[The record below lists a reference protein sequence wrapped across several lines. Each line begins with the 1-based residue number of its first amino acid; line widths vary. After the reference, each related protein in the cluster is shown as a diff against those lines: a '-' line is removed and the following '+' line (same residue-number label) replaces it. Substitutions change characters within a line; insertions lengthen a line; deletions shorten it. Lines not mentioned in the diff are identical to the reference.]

1 MNNLDRMQMRAIYAN
16 NDRQHDRMVKDKLR
30 SLHRALLYSYQSAW
44 IKKDADD
51 TWCRALINPDKI
63 KFDYDEKIV
72 SVDFKYNFQ
81 PGDTFEWPR
90 GSDVHWLILKQELTE
105 IAYFRGNV
113 RRCQALEIE
122 DPDSGET
129 IKIWSAIRGP
139 VETKINTIQKAGIV
153 ADVPNL
159 SLQIYMTN
167 TEKNRQ
173 MFERYCR
180 FKFAGRTWM
189 VQAPDAISTPGIL
202 EITAEEDYDCK
213 HDDLI
218 VKVEDPNPIPEAP
231 TVPQINGDT
240 FIKPLATVTYSTNIY
255 VPDYQWSISLDSDN
269 KEVDDV
275 LTWKVNTKD
284 NTVTVTWTAMVSG
297 SFILRY
303 GHVEKTIVVESLF

>member
-51 TWCRALINPDKI
+51 TWCKALINPDKI

-113 RRCQALEIE
+113 RRCQALEVK

-159 SLQIYMTN
+159 SLQIYMPN
-167 TEKNRQ
+167 SEKNRR

-189 VQAPDAISTPGIL
+189 VQAPDAISTPGVL

-213 HDDLI
+213 HDELI
-218 VKVEDPNPIPEAP
+218 KPVVDPNPEKDSS
-231 TVPQINGDT
+231 TTPQIIGET
-240 FIKPLATVTYSTNIY
+240 FIKPLQAVTYESNVII
-255 VPDYQWSISLDSDN
+255 PGNKWSVRLSSDN
-269 KEVDDV
+269 KEVKDV
-275 LTWKVNTKD
+275 LTWSSNKT
-284 NTVTVTWTAMVSG
+284 TVTVIWTAMVSG
-297 SFILRY
+297 EFILQY
-303 GHVEKTIVVESLF
+303 GDLEKTVVVESLF